1 MNTLNM
7 GVCLGCLA
15 WTIAAPTYAA
25 RYSIEVLPDPIT
37 TAAGINARSLSG
49 LMKYLA
55 SPASLDATVTNES
68 VVVSGVPSQGRYI
81 ESGESQSE

>member
-15 WTIAAPTYAA
+15 WTIAAPAYAA

-37 TAAGINARSLSG
+37 TAAGINARG
-49 LMKYLA
+49 DIVGDKI
-55 SPASLDATVTNES
+55 
-68 VVVSGVPSQGRYI
+68 GRAHV
-81 ESGESQSE
+81 

>member
-15 WTIAAPTYAA
+15 WTIAAPCHAA

-37 TAAGINARSLSG
+37 TAAGINTRGDIVGDNFVYEHRSH
-49 LMKYLA
+49 
-55 SPASLDATVTNES
+55 TVTTLS
-68 VVVSGVPSQGRYI
+68 CSSTG
-81 ESGESQSE
+81 